1 MKVNIGPFKRWIGP
15 YQIAEKL
22 LFWWDKDDDRV
33 FNFGTW
39 LAENKD
45 GSDTWLTK
53 ACMFIESKRKRKVQI
68 RIDKYDTWNMDG
80 TLAYIILP
88 MLKQL
93 QKTKHGSPHVED
105 KDVPKELRSTSAPP
119 KKNEW
124 DTDDLWHKRWEWV
137 LDEMIYSF
145 EHCHPDNDW
154 EAAYHKNGE
163 FDVKGYRKHD
173 ERIQRGLT
181 LFGKYFRALWD

>member
-1 MKVNIGPFKRWIGP
+1 MKVNIGPFRNWIGP
-15 YQIAEKL
+15 YQIAEKIC
-22 LFWWDKDDDRV
+22 FWWDKDDDRV

-45 GSDTWLTK
+45 GSDSWITKTCTW
-53 ACMFIESKRKRKVQI
+53 IESKKKRKIDI

-93 QKTKHGSPHVED
+93 QATKHGSPNVDD

-119 KKNEW
+119 KKDEW
-124 DTDDLWHKRWEWV
+124 DVDDLWHKRWDWV
-137 LDEMIYSF
+137 LSEMIYAF

-154 EAAYHKNGE
+154 ESAYHKNGE
-163 FDVKGYRKHD
+163 FDIKGYKKHD